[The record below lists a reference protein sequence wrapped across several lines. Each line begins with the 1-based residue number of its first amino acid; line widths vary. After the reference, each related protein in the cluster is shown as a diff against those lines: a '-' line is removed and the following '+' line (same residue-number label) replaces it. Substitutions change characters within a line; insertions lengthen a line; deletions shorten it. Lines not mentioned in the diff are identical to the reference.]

1 MSKQTALVTGA
12 SGGIGEDL
20 ARELATRQ
28 YNLVLVARSAEKLEA
43 LGQELRQ
50 KYGIESTIIAM
61 DLSTPDAAEHLTRE
75 LETRNL
81 TIDVLINNAGSGDYG
96 EFWTLEA
103 SKTAQ
108 MLHLNIT
115 TLTMLSRALLPGM
128 VARKRG
134 KIMNVA
140 STAAFMPGPLMSVY
154 YASKNFVLA
163 LSEGLSE
170 ELAGSGVTVTA
181 LCPGPVITGFQTQ
194 AAMQDSKLLKNPSGL
209 LSSSEVA
216 KQGIAALER
225 GQRVIIPGFMN
236 QILALVPRLVPR
248 AFVPGIVKNAQ
259 ARNH

>member
-20 ARELATRQ
+20 ARELAARR
-28 YNLVLVARSAEKLEA
+28 YNLVLVARSADKLEA

-50 KYGIESTIIAM
+50 KHGIESTIIAM
-61 DLSTPDAAEHLTRE
+61 DLSTPDAAERLTRE
-75 LETRNL
+75 LETRQL

-140 STAAFMPGPLMSVY
+140 STAGFMPGPLMSVY

-170 ELAGSGVTVTA
+170 ELAGTGVTVTA
-181 LCPGPVITGFQTQ
+181 LCPGPVVTGFQAQ

-209 LSSSEVA
+209 LSSGEVA
-216 KQGIAALER
+216 KQGVAALER
-225 GQRVIIPGFMN
+225 GQRVIIPGFIN
-236 QILALVPRLVPR
+236 QVLALLPRWVPR
-248 AFVPGIVKNAQ
+248 AFVPGIVKNVQ